1 MNHTA
6 PQHTQ
11 YTHHSPPKVG
21 NAVRTRGRR
30 VLLVTEREDIHLV
43 SSRERE
49 LEPAMIRAVVRAH
62 KLFRLEREALRASR
76 RLLGLSAKFC
86 MFREGK
92 SLVNEDALGNRNVPF
107 LPGIRIKANRRA
119 ADSPVYELVKVYH
132 NESRSARCHVWKRV
146 GAGGGGAGPEEAV
159 VPRSEVL
166 VTFSPAGNPGTVMWS
181 TDMHLCAQTAIST

>member
-1 MNHTA
+1 M
-6 PQHTQ
+6 
-11 YTHHSPPKVG
+11 G

-92 SLVNEDALGNRNVPF
+92 SLVDEDALGNRNVPF
-107 LPGIRIKANRRA
+107 LLGIRIKANRRA

-132 NESRSARCHVWKRV
+132 NKSRSARCHVWKRV
-146 GAGGGGAGPEEAV
+146 GGGGAGGAGPEEETTPP
-159 VPRSEVL
+159 PRTEVL
-166 VTFSPAGNPGTVMWS
+166 VTFSPAGNPGTVYGVEVDW
-181 TDMHLCAQTAIST
+181 TRRDLLK

>member
-1 MNHTA
+1 M
-6 PQHTQ
+6 
-11 YTHHSPPKVG
+11 
-21 NAVRTRGRR
+21 
-30 VLLVTEREDIHLV
+30 LLVTEREDIHLV

-49 LEPAMIRAVVRAH
+49 LEPAMVRAVVRAH

-92 SLVNEDALGNRNVPF
+92 SRVDEDALGNRDVPF

-132 NESRSARCHVWKRV
+132 NKSRSARCHLWKRV
-146 GAGGGGAGPEEAV
+146 GGAGGAGLVGGAGAEEEDGAGAGAAV
-159 VPRSEVL
+159 PPRSEVL
-166 VTFSPAGNPGTVMWS
+166 VTFSPAGNPGACVFGV
-181 TDMHLCAQTAIST
+181 